1 MFVLLC
7 AIVVLLVVAGTVALV
22 WQTRSANVRRAED
35 RSMASAAA
43 VADTPGIARAVQSSD
58 PTAVLQ
64 PVAERV
70 RRSVGVD
77 FVAILNKNGVR
88 YTDAVPG
95 LIGKRASGD
104 FSRALAGKSYT
115 EHFHG
120 APTDAV
126 RAVVPLRGPDG
137 RVVGI
142 VTAGVEV
149 TTVSATLN
157 NELPVL
163 AGGAAAS
170 LLLAMAAAAGV
181 GRRLSRQTRGLG
193 PVEVTRMYEHH
204 EAVLHAVREGVLV
217 TDQDRRLVLAND
229 EARRLLGLPDDAEG
243 RPVDE
248 LNLEASLQAML
259 MSDQEASDEVHQTGG
274 RLLTVNFRPTGRD
287 GGPAGTVT
295 TIRDATE
302 LRALASRAE
311 SGARRQELIY
321 DASVRIGT
329 TLDMIRTAE
338 ELAEVA
344 VPRFADVVSVDLLA
358 PVVAGEE
365 PPAGLPR
372 LLRRA
377 AIRGISDDQALYA
390 VGREVPIDPS
400 TPQAR
405 ALRDGQ
411 AVLVPDLSAAPDWQ
425 ATNPDYAE
433 RIVQIGFRSMIT
445 VPMQA
450 RGTVLGLASF
460 WRRTPFHDDDLGSAD
475 ELVARAAVCIDN
487 ARRYTREH
495 AVAVALQRSLLP
507 ADLPQQ
513 NAVEAAHRYL
523 PAIEGVGGDWF
534 DVLALPGARVALVVG
549 DVVGHGLHAAATMG
563 RLRTAVHNFTALD
576 LPPDELLAHVEE
588 LVNRIDQDR
597 PRDADSASVTGAT
610 MLYAVYDPTTGSCQ
624 MVCAGH
630 PPPAL
635 VHPDGTV
642 DLVPVPPNLPLGLGN
657 SPFETL
663 CADLPEGSRLVFY
676 TDGLV
681 ERRDQPI
688 DTGLDRLLQTLAR
701 TGRNSEQTCAD
712 VLDALLPIHPLDDV
726 ALLVAAPQRIAP
738 DHIAQWTVRSDPEAV
753 APVRAACVRQL
764 TAWNVGDHVFATE
777 LILSEL
783 ITNAVRY
790 GEQPITVR
798 LICDRYLT
806 CEVSDASSTAPHL
819 RRAGSLDEG
828 GRGLFLVAQLADR
841 WGTRYT
847 PLGKTIWTEQLLI
860 ESTGTADAT
869 AEASERT

>member
-43 VADTPGIARAVQSSD
+43 VADTPGIAKAVQSSD

-274 RLLTVNFRPTGRD
+274 RLLT
-287 GGPAGTVT
+287 
-295 TIRDATE
+295 
-302 LRALASRAE
+302 
-311 SGARRQELIY
+311 
-321 DASVRIGT
+321 
-329 TLDMIRTAE
+329 
-338 ELAEVA
+338 
-344 VPRFADVVSVDLLA
+344 
-358 PVVAGEE
+358 
-365 PPAGLPR
+365 
-372 LLRRA
+372 
-377 AIRGISDDQALYA
+377 
-390 VGREVPIDPS
+390 
-400 TPQAR
+400 
-405 ALRDGQ
+405 
-411 AVLVPDLSAAPDWQ
+411 
-425 ATNPDYAE
+425 
-433 RIVQIGFRSMIT
+433 
-445 VPMQA
+445 
-450 RGTVLGLASF
+450 
-460 WRRTPFHDDDLGSAD
+460 
-475 ELVARAAVCIDN
+475 
-487 ARRYTREH
+487 
-495 AVAVALQRSLLP
+495 
-507 ADLPQQ
+507 
-513 NAVEAAHRYL
+513 
-523 PAIEGVGGDWF
+523 
-534 DVLALPGARVALVVG
+534 
-549 DVVGHGLHAAATMG
+549 
-563 RLRTAVHNFTALD
+563 
-576 LPPDELLAHVEE
+576 
-588 LVNRIDQDR
+588 
-597 PRDADSASVTGAT
+597 
-610 MLYAVYDPTTGSCQ
+610 
-624 MVCAGH
+624 
-630 PPPAL
+630 
-635 VHPDGTV
+635 
-642 DLVPVPPNLPLGLGN
+642 
-657 SPFETL
+657 
-663 CADLPEGSRLVFY
+663 
-676 TDGLV
+676 
-681 ERRDQPI
+681 
-688 DTGLDRLLQTLAR
+688 
-701 TGRNSEQTCAD
+701 
-712 VLDALLPIHPLDDV
+712 
-726 ALLVAAPQRIAP
+726 
-738 DHIAQWTVRSDPEAV
+738 
-753 APVRAACVRQL
+753 
-764 TAWNVGDHVFATE
+764 
-777 LILSEL
+777 
-783 ITNAVRY
+783 
-790 GEQPITVR
+790 
-798 LICDRYLT
+798 
-806 CEVSDASSTAPHL
+806 
-819 RRAGSLDEG
+819 
-828 GRGLFLVAQLADR
+828 
-841 WGTRYT
+841 
-847 PLGKTIWTEQLLI
+847 
-860 ESTGTADAT
+860 
-869 AEASERT
+869 